1 MNERPYT
8 DRSRLVHGRFAN
20 PKWNYQD
27 AITPPITTATSY
39 RLGTAER
46 GAEGFR
52 QFAAD
57 ETPEDP
63 IFVYQRLD
71 DPCQSLLE
79 ERLALAE
86 GGEMA
91 VCFASG
97 MAAISAAFGVCLKAG
112 DHVVAHQTIYG
123 CTHSLLVRWLARLGV
138 TCTFADL
145 RNPTALE
152 EALQPQTRVV
162 YFETPCNPT
171 LDLVDIAAVC
181 DQVREANRHRD
192 EKVVTILDN
201 TFSTP
206 FGQRALPLGVDLVV
220 HSLTKGISGFGTE
233 MGGAVV
239 GAQRFESD
247 LRVFRKDFG
256 GCLSPQT
263 AWHILNYG
271 LPTLALRLEQQQ
283 RTAVRVARYLEGHPL
298 VGRVSYPGLASF
310 PQRSLALRQ
319 MRDYEGRFAPGTL
332 IYFEV
337 KGGLLAYERAR
348 ILMNALAESALS
360 VTLAV
365 SLGQIRTLVEHPAS
379 MTHSALSPTDRER
392 AGIAEGGV
400 RLSLGLEDPRDIVA
414 DLEAGLHEIPLERGL
429 QSAPG
434 PLNSF
439 RNRDKG

>member
-1 MNERPYT
+1 MNERLYS
-8 DRSRLVHGRFAN
+8 DRSQLVHGRFAS
-20 PKWNYQD
+20 PKWDYAD
-27 AITPPITTATSY
+27 AITPPISTSTSY
-39 RLGTAER
+39 RLRSADR

-52 QFAAD
+52 QFAN
-57 ETPEDP
+57 ETGGEDP

-79 ERLALAE
+79 ERLAMAE

-91 VCFASG
+91 VSFATG
-97 MAAISAAFGVCLKAG
+97 MAAISAALGVCLRSG

-123 CTHSLLVRWLARLGV
+123 CTHSLLVRWLGRMGV
-138 TCTFADL
+138 GCTFVDL
-145 RNPTALE
+145 RDPSALG
-152 EALQPQTRVV
+152 EALKAETRVV

-171 LDLVDIAAVC
+171 LDLIDLQMVC
-181 DQVREANRHRD
+181 ERVQEANQSRSAEER
-192 EKVVTILDN
+192 VTTILDN
-201 TFSTP
+201 TFATP
-206 FGQRALPLGVDLVV
+206 FGQRALPYGVDLVV

-233 MGGAVV
+233 MGGAVI
-239 GAQRFESD
+239 GGRSYESN

-256 GCLSPQT
+256 GSLAPQT
-263 AWHILNYG
+263 AWHVLNYG
-271 LPTLALRLEQQQ
+271 LPTLALRMEQQQ
-283 RTAVRVARYLEGHPL
+283 RTATRVARYLEGHPQ

-319 MRDYEGRFAPGTL
+319 MRDFEGRFAPGTL

-348 ILMNALAESALS
+348 RLMDALADSALA

-379 MTHSALSPTDRER
+379 MTHSALSPTERER

-400 RLSLGLEDPRDIVA
+400 RLSLGIEDARDVIA
-414 DLEAGLHEIPLERGL
+414 DLEAGFATLEGL
-429 QSAPG
+429 RSVTTRSAV
-434 PLNSF
+434 
-439 RNRDKG
+439 